1 MTRKG
6 STGERTELDLTAL
19 VDHHVTDWQDQFAK
33 KRRQIV
39 VTTGTVQPVIGTP
52 GLVGQILNVLMEN
65 SLRHGRGTVALLVSD
80 TNVLIEDE
88 GNGIDESKAS
98 TIFDRPTDH
107 QAAHGR
113 GLSLARRLAEADGG
127 RLELVALQPATFRL
141 SLLAA
146 RG

>member
-1 MTRKG
+1 M
-6 STGERTELDLTAL
+6 SDFAPPPHAL
-19 VDHHVTDWQDQFAK
+19 NA
-33 KRRQIV
+33 
-39 VTTGTVQPVIGTP
+39 
-52 GLVGQILNVLMEN
+52 LNVLMEN